1 MNDPASSAAPAYH
14 ADNRTIHLWA
24 VGGMADYMLFV
35 SFNALI
41 LPIFTTG
48 FGLSPVLV
56 GWALMLPR
64 VVDAFV
70 DPVIG
75 HFSDNLRT
83 RWGRRRPF
91 LLASS
96 LLGAFLVMAMW
107 WPSRAWEPGLQF
119 AWLLGASILLFICYG
134 AFSMTHVALGYE
146 LSDDYHLR
154 TRVVAVRAFYFSLA
168 ALCGGWLYWLALRP
182 VFGDEI
188 TGIRWVSVGMAL
200 VILVAGLIPVASCR
214 ERFRNVAPRHVH
226 LWTAV
231 RTTLKIRPFVLILL
245 LRIAQTLGASLYGA
259 LSFYIGAYCVCRG
272 DKSLFTS
279 LAGLNGLLGFAASLA
294 LVPLSARL
302 SRRLGKRRGLIY
314 GFAAAFAGAV
324 LLPFCARDGQPY
336 LLLAHMVVFGCA
348 NLVLTM
354 FMSAVMPD
362 ICDVDELTSGERR
375 EGLFSAVMSFVSK
388 IENSLCML
396 LGGYMVAFSGFNT
409 HLAQQMAQQPD
420 EVLTRLRWLGF
431 TPAIVFTGVAFL
443 LAFFFPLT
451 RPIMDDVR
459 RQLEARRAARAAGAA
474 P

>member
-1 MNDPASSAAPAYH
+1 VQASPQPAPGVYH

-64 VVDAFV
+64 VFDAFV
-70 DPVIG
+70 DPIIG
-75 HFSDNLRT
+75 HLSDNLHT

-91 LLASS
+91 M
-96 LLGAFLVMAMW
+96 LGASVLGAVLVMAMW
-107 WPSRAWEPGLQF
+107 WPSRDWSSGLQF
-119 AWLLGASILLFICYG
+119 AWLLACSILLFICYG

-154 TRVVAVRAFYFSLA
+154 TRVVAVRSFYFALA

-182 VFGDEI
+182 YFGNEI
-188 TGIRWVSVGMAL
+188 TGIRWVSVGMAA
-200 VILVAGLIPVASCR
+200 VILMAGLIPVVGCR
-214 ERFRNVAPRHVH
+214 ERFTNVHPRHVH

-231 RTTLKIRPFVLILL
+231 RTTLKNRPFVIILL

-259 LSFYIGAYCVCRG
+259 LSFYIGAYCVCAG

-279 LAGLNGLLGFAASLA
+279 LAGINGLVGFAASLA

-302 SRRLGKRRGLIY
+302 SRRLGKRLGLLY
-314 GFAAAFAGAV
+314 GFTAAFLGAV
-324 LLPFCARDGQPY
+324 LLPFFARSGHPY
-336 LLLAHMVVFGCA
+336 LLLTHLVAFGCA

-362 ICDVDELTSGERR
+362 ICDLDELESGERR

-409 HLAQQMAQQPD
+409 HLAQQMVQQPP
-420 EVLTRLRWLGF
+420 EVLIRLRWLGF
-431 TPAIVFTGVAFL
+431 TPAIVFTGLAL
-443 LAFFFPLT
+443 AIAFFFPLT
-451 RPIMDDVR
+451 RTVMDDVR
-459 RQLEARRAARAAGAA
+459 LQLEARRAVRNPETSA
-474 P
+474 